1 MKVFQTVYT
10 SAVSTLDDRQGLG
23 LVYSS
28 VDLPE
33 VIKGI
38 LSRFGYDR
46 DAGGAPIFSFERFEA
61 GDCFWLVLNRTVPAV
76 DYTGRTSCVSH
87 TLAFKENDL
96 YTYCGGLPG
105 PFPTVFE
112 FMRDFAWKSSWE
124 GNPRW
129 ETDGEIL
136 TIVNALSQNVVSEW
150 GDASPRSTVG
160 LLAFETVDNKV
171 PQPKR
176 IAWQLPG
183 KTPEEILDFFSK
195 IWSCLDPWRGVS
207 KFKGILDEPE
217 FSSLSSWS
225 CTFATNL
232 RNNRPDPYQWV
243 VLSPKV
249 PHLPGR
255 EVLEPG
261 KWRGADPAEIKRQL
275 SDNGISDL
283 IVERIEEGPRNW
295 ARRRLEGKLQD
306 LSQQYDE
313 GIRAQNDGTSHAL
326 GELISQ
332 LNSAVEECTSQI
344 GEVWKEYSQMYGV
357 GGDLA
362 TSLEQ
367 QFAYHKDLAESRSRD
382 LLDDY
387 HQKSGPIRTLLSI
400 ASHDG
405 ERSTLPTPLFED
417 ETLSFKGLCG
427 KWREIVPVVKSYNL
441 YKKSYEDTFHKFE
454 QSQEELQ
461 QTKSELQLKES
472 ETLDLKSLLKTMEQS
487 KKWAEGREAEL
498 VREQNKLKQEIKLL
512 REIPKTDSQPQVS
525 ARESPKS
532 KPASARPWMWAFFA
546 VSALSCVMSVFYFVQ
561 IPSLQKAVNQQS
573 DDGARQVE
581 QAGGRNAE
589 IAPSLKKPAPA
600 PVTAPVTAPVPS
612 SQADTVGGS
621 AERPTQSPPPPA
633 VGTSPSKIQPV
644 RGGDPKAI
652 PKQQPVPSQAT
663 KSVEKQPQS
672 PPKESPK

>member
-46 DAGGAPIFSFERFEA
+46 EAGGAPIFSFERFEA

-87 TLAFKENDL
+87 TLAIKENDL
-96 YTYCGGLPG
+96 HAHCGGLPG

-136 TIVNALSQNVVSEW
+136 TIVNALNQNVLSEW
-150 GDASPRSTVG
+150 DNTRPRSNVA
-160 LLAFETVDNKV
+160 LLAFETVDDKV

-176 IAWQLPG
+176 VAWQLPG
-183 KTPEEILDFFSK
+183 KTPEEILDFFSQT
-195 IWSCLDPWRGVS
+195 WSCLDPWRGVS
-207 KFKGILDEPE
+207 KFKGILDEPD
-217 FSSLSSWS
+217 FSRLSSWS

-249 PHLPGR
+249 PQLPGR

-261 KWRGADPAEIKRQL
+261 KWSDEDPAEIKRQL
-275 SDNGISDL
+275 SVKGISDL

-295 ARRRLEGKLQD
+295 ARRRLERKLQD

-313 GIRAQNDGTSHAL
+313 EIRAQNDGTSHAL

-332 LNSAVEECTSQI
+332 LNSAVEECTSQF
-344 GEVWKEYSQMYGV
+344 GEVRKEYSQMYGV
-357 GGDLA
+357 GVDLA

-367 QFAYHKDLAESRSRD
+367 QFAYHKDMAESRSRD

-387 HQKSGPIRTLLSI
+387 HQKSSPIRTLLSI
-400 ASHDG
+400 ASRDG
-405 ERSTLPTPLFED
+405 ERSTLPTPLFEE
-417 ETLSFKGLCG
+417 ETVSFKGLCG
-427 KWREIVPVVKSYNL
+427 KWREIVPVVKSYNA
-441 YKKSYEDTFHKFE
+441 YKKFYEDTIRKFE

-472 ETLDLKSLLKTMEQS
+472 ETLDLKASLRTMEQS
-487 KKWAEGREAEL
+487 KRWTEDREAEL
-498 VREQNKLKQEIKLL
+498 VREQNKLKKELESL
-512 REIPKTDSQPQVS
+512 REIPSTDSQPQDS
-525 ARESPKS
+525 AGKSPKS
-532 KPASARPWMWAFFA
+532 KPALARPWMWAFFA
-546 VSALSCVMSVFYFVQ
+546 VSALLCVMSVLFLVQ
-561 IPSLQKAVNQQS
+561 LNSLRKGVNQQS
-573 DDGARQVE
+573 DDGAREVE
-581 QAGGRNAE
+581 PAGGRKAE
-589 IAPSLKKPAPA
+589 IAASREK
-600 PVTAPVTAPVPS
+600 PVTEPVPS
-612 SQADTVGGS
+612 SQVNTEGGS
-621 AERPTQSPPPPA
+621 AERPTQKPTTPA
-633 VGTSPSKIQPV
+633 VGTSTPKKEPV
-644 RGGDPKAI
+644 TGGDPKAI
-652 PKQQPVPSQAT
+652 PKSQPVPDQPT
-663 KSVEKQPQS
+663 ESVADQPHS
-672 PPKESPK
+672 SPK